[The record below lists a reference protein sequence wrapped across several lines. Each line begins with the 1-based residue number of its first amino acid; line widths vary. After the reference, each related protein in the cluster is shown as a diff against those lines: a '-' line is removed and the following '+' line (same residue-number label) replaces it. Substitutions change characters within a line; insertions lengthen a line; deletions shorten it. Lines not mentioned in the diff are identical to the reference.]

1 VNDPA
6 AASLAAER
14 DALAAQLEA
23 LSTQLET
30 ATADKEALMN
40 KAEATA
46 AARDEVAKQVCLQ
59 ARHSYCAVI
68 LATWLACRCSIA
80 ALPRKCLTVR
90 NKRGLRFLLLACIEL
105 PKRTAAP
112 ACC

>member
-1 VNDPA
+1 MSSAAVNEPA

-59 ARHSYCAVI
+59 ARRSYCVSSWQHGWDAG
-68 LATWLACRCSIA
+68 
-80 ALPRKCLTVR
+80 ALLQY
-90 NKRGLRFLLLACIEL
+90 
-105 PKRTAAP
+105 
-112 ACC
+112 